1 MNKYIKSIIWLVII
15 VLVVWFLRPFFHP
28 LLMGFVVSPLSAIL
42 IIAIVVGV
50 ISMGRSLQKLRF
62 EKVSATNFALRT
74 SQGFSWKSF
83 VLYAVVLVVLI
94 VLISLEGSARYLM
107 TAKQTDFATRTD
119 LPAFEPIRLVPKQV
133 ATRYAD
139 DSFQSP
145 QEQLGDSQIVKVD
158 GELKRVFPRLPDGWL
173 LYFTKKMGG
182 FVTVDVDTLDRKVA
196 IENTQ
201 FKYSEGVGI
210 FDNLYYRLS
219 LKKYFVTYSSEPI
232 YVKDDSGSWVTVV
245 PYMKYKGFPFTV
257 PYWGGVMIVKPDGT
271 LTDYTPEQAQSLS
284 YLAGNRI
291 YPKELTLFYANSYA
305 YKNGILNNWF
315 LHKDQTE
322 VVSLPGDEPILHVT
336 TSEGFKQMV
345 VTEPYGRSYGIYKIF
360 LFDATSGKREIISYD
375 INSQL
380 TGPVVAADYIKR
392 EFPSYNWSSFV
403 LSEPRPVKVKG
414 DLNWMLSIIPD
425 DAAGIA
431 KTVMLDAKTN
441 KVTSFDTVAQLS
453 ELLKTGAVAETT
465 PTTNA
470 TLDRAAIR
478 AKIDALQ
485 QQLDDLKTLVK

>member
-1 MNKYIKSIIWLVII
+1 MKSIIWLVII

-28 LLMGFVVSPLSAIL
+28 LLMGFVISPLSAIL
-42 IIAIVVGV
+42 LIAIIAGV
-50 ISMGRSLQKLRF
+50 IGTGRSLQKLRF
-62 EKVSATNFALRT
+62 EKVSATNFTLRGG
-74 SQGFSWKSF
+74 QGFSWKKF
-83 VLYAVVLVVLI
+83 VLYIVILAVLI
-94 VLISLEGSARYLM
+94 VLISLEGSVRYLM
-107 TAKQTDFATRTD
+107 TAKQTDYSARAD
-119 LPAFEPIRLVPKQV
+119 LPTFEPVRLVPKQV
-133 ATRYAD
+133 ANRYAD

-196 IENTQ
+196 IQNVE

-210 FDNLYYRLS
+210 FDNLYYRLA
-219 LKKYFVTYSSEPI
+219 LKKYFVTYSAEPI
-232 YVKDDSGSWVTVV
+232 YLKDDTGNWITVV
-245 PYMKYKGFPFTV
+245 SYMKYKGFPFTV
-257 PYWGGVMIVKPDGT
+257 PYWGGVMIAKTDGT
-271 LTDYTPEQAQSLS
+271 ITDYTPEEAQALS

-291 YPKELTLFYANSYA
+291 YPKELTLFYAHSYA

-322 VVSLPGDEPILHVT
+322 VVSLPGDEPILHVST
-336 TSEGFKQMV
+336 NEGFKQMI

-360 LFDATSGKREIISYD
+360 LFDATTGKREIISYD

-392 EFPSYNWSSFV
+392 EFPSYNWSTFV
-403 LSEPRPVKVKG
+403 LSEPRPVKING
-414 DLNWMLSIIPD
+414 DLNWMLSVIPS

-431 KTVMLDAKTN
+431 KTVLMDAKTN
-441 KVTSFDTVAQLS
+441 KVTSFDTVAQLT
-453 ELLKTGAVAETT
+453 ELLKTGAVTEAA
-465 PTTNA
+465 PTTNT
-470 TLDRAAIR
+470 TLDRAAIQS
-478 AKIDALQ
+478 KIDALQ
-485 QQLDDLKTLVK
+485 QQLDDLKSLVK